1 MASSRADCYGSAVG
15 AMEERLVHPE
25 RALSLAEE
33 IANSVTH
40 GIGLLASLVGL
51 PILVVA
57 AAGRAG
63 AMHVMGCSVFA
74 ASLVALYAASTIYHA
89 LLPSRAKQVFRV
101 IDHVAIYLLI
111 AGTYTPFTLGVL
123 RGAWGWTLF
132 GMVWSL
138 AAAGVV
144 FKTLL
149 GVRHPRAS
157 VVLYL
162 AMGWLALVAI
172 RPIVAQVPA
181 AGLAWLVAGGLF
193 YTGGVVFF
201 VLHRQRHSHAAWHLC
216 VLGGSVCHFFAVLW
230 YAAPI
235 IP

>member
-1 MASSRADCYGSAVG
+1 SRLGPRDQHAGRLDDEDRLGARRAIPARMTMASPRAACYGSVG
-15 AMEERLVHPE
+15 AMEERFVQE

-63 AMHVMGCSVFA
+63 AMHVVGCSVFA

-89 LLPSRAKQVFRV
+89 LPPSRAKQVFRV

-138 AAAGVV
+138 AAAGIV

-149 GVRHPRAS
+149 GLRYPRAS
-157 VVLYL
+157 
-162 AMGWLALVAI
+162 
-172 RPIVAQVPA
+172 
-181 AGLAWLVAGGLF
+181 
-193 YTGGVVFF
+193 
-201 VLHRQRHSHAAWHLC
+201 
-216 VLGGSVCHFFAVLW
+216 
-230 YAAPI
+230 
-235 IP
+235 